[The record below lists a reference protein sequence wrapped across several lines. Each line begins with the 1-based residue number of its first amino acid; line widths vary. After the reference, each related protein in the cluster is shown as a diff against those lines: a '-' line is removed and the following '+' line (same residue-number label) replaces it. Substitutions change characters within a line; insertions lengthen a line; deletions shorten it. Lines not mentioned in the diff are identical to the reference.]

1 MIIEKVKKEDAKELA
16 HNIAV
21 VWNTTYKGIVEEE
34 FLENLYLNE
43 DYSVKNIINKID
55 NKENY
60 YVLKLNNKIVGW
72 IYYDYVSD
80 KYENAGEIYSLY
92 ILKEYHKK
100 GYGKILFNYAV
111 EDMKKNN
118 INKFVVGCLKGN
130 PANEFYK
137 HMGGKWIGNSL
148 FREKYTENIYL
159 FTIEI

>member
-1 MIIEKVKKEDAKELA
+1 MIIEKIKKEDAKELA

-55 NKENY
+55 NNENY

-72 IYYDYVSD
+72 IYYDYSSD
-80 KYENAGEIYSLY
+80 KYENTGEICSLY
-92 ILKEYHKK
+92 VLKEYHKK

-118 INKFVVGCLKGN
+118 INKFVVGCLTGN
-130 PANEFYK
+130 HANEFYK

>member
-72 IYYDYVSD
+72 IYYDYSSD
-80 KYENAGEIYSLY
+80 KYENTGEIYSLY
-92 ILKEYHKK
+92 VLKEYHKK

-111 EDMKKNN
+111 EDMKKNS